1 MTSTREEG
9 EALIARLADRSGSDS
24 PSKQIHYVALAGDMQ
39 QLLLLASLGLKVLHP
54 TEAELASAARA
65 HLRSQRIGPEH
76 PLTWAD
82 CGEPCQRRMIK
93 DMRAALAALRDGK

>member
-9 EALIARLADRSGSDS
+9 EALVATFENASGVHMAHSELLMHVAAGSIQELARLAR
-24 PSKQIHYVALAGDMQ
+24 
-39 QLLLLASLGLKVLHP
+39 LGLKVLHP